1 MDLSP
6 KKPVQANTVPAKK
19 TRKPSQ
25 RKEAYVRGPYKPREP
40 WVPYNQRGPNADG
53 NYIKRR
59 YQKKMSGSKSVSQ
72 KLNKYQKF
80 LNEPIKSLNKA
91 RAGAIKKLEGMG
103 RGISEKLRAGNV
115 NVVSQRYKQF
125 IKHFN
130 SDNTRM
136 LAKTLPLILLTLT
149 SLFIAH
155 RETFKMFGKLYI
167 ENAEEINKIGGAGF
181 VTNINTI
188 IKLWMKILS
197 TMNFTKKIELGSH
210 VIVLLTL
217 FLDEIPHVFTKSYVD
232 LRDINILQLLK
243 RLGMNAN
250 EINKIVG
257 TPQKEAEDKIERE
270 RREKEEKVN
279 KEKIEILVN
288 IATDLNKRLAKFEVT
303 EPPKSKPT
311 IKTEY
316 AEILKDATES
326 EYSSSPKSAKSE
338 KSGSRGSTNS
348 KTSVTTPK

>member
-6 KKPVQANTVPAKK
+6 KKPIQANTVPSKK
-19 TRKPSQ
+19 TRKPKVPSK
-25 RKEAYVRGPYKPREP
+25 RKEAYIPYKQKELR
-40 WVPYNQRGPNADG
+40 VPYNQRGPNG
-53 NYIKRR
+53 NYVKRQYKR
-59 YQKKMSGSKSVSQ
+59 KISGSKSVSQ

-80 LNEPIKSLNKA
+80 LNQPLESLNKA

-115 NVVSQRYKQF
+115 NIVSQRYKQF

-130 SDNTRM
+130 NDNTRM

-167 ENAEEINKIGGAGF
+167 ENAEDINKIGGAGF
-181 VTNINTI
+181 ITNINTI

-250 EINKIVG
+250 EITKIVG
-257 TPQKEAEDKIERE
+257 TPQKEAEDKVERE
-270 RREKEEKVN
+270 RREKEEKIN
-279 KEKIEILVN
+279 KEKIEILIG

-303 EPPKSKPT
+303 EPPKTKPT

-316 AEILKDATES
+316 SEILKDATES
-326 EYSSSPKSAKSE
+326 EYSLSPKNSP
-338 KSGSRGSTNS
+338 RNSTTS